1 MEWTQN
7 LNTITLGL
15 GSDNG
20 IAQLLVKH
28 SSASFNVWR
37 VLTGKTSFVL
47 WRSLYWTKLLSA
59 SSRLSLV
66 GKLIKPKLHGRVVV
80 EPVLKRAAA
89 LRQPVESFGAELKR
103 NNAIRIL

>member
-1 MEWTQN
+1 MEWTRN

-20 IAQLLVKH
+20 IAQLLVKTD
-28 SSASFNVWR
+28 SASFYAWR
-37 VLTGKTSFVL
+37 VLTDKTSFVL
-47 WRSLYWTKLLSA
+47 WRSLYWTKLLLA
-59 SSRLSLV
+59 SSQLSL
-66 GKLIKPKLHGRVVV
+66 GDELIKPKLHGQFVV

-103 NNAIRIL
+103 KNAIRIL